1 MRLEWNGIRSPAS
14 HRGQRTMLE
23 SWTVYRIVTEH
34 RAELGDLCRR
44 FHVARLELFG
54 SAATDEFDPQRS
66 DLDFLVTFGD
76 VPTGERFDAFFGL
89 QQALGDLFDRS
100 VDLVEAGAPRNPYF
114 VRRLNESRRLV
125 YAA

>member
-1 MRLEWNGIRSPAS
+1 MHRIIIEHQRELAS
-14 HRGQRTMLE
+14 
-23 SWTVYRIVTEH
+23 I
-34 RAELGDLCRR
+34 CRR

-66 DLDFLVTFGD
+66 DFDFLVTFGD
-76 VPTGERFDAFFGL
+76 VPAGQRFDTFFGL
-89 QQALGDLFDRS
+89 QEALRELFGRP

-114 VRRLNESRRLV
+114 NRRLNESRRLV